1 MTPSAQSSA
10 PTSSSAN
17 ALEFLICQQIEELIH
32 AEQRVGKVYSELANT
47 TLPLSAAVCEA
58 EMLELSRRADRLNRM
73 IDAMAGGVSESPL
86 VS

>member
-1 MTPSAQSSA
+1 MTTSTQSSA
-10 PTSSSAN
+10 PASSAN

-32 AEQRVGKVYSELANT
+32 AEQRVKKVYSELANT
-47 TLPLSAAVCEA
+47 TLPVSAAVCEA

-73 IDAMAGGVSESPL
+73 IDAMAGDVSESPL

>member
-1 MTPSAQSSA
+1 MRTSTQSSA
-10 PTSSSAN
+10 PASSAN

-32 AEQRVGKVYSELANT
+32 AEQRVRKVYSELANT
-47 TLPLSAAVCEA
+47 TLPVSAAVCEA